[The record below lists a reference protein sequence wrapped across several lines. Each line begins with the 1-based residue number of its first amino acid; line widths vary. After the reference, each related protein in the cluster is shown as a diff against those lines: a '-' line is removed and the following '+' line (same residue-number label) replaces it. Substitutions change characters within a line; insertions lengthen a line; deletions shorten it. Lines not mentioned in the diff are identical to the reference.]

1 MRAKFLSSTNKGMDY
16 SMPKDVYA
24 DITFGKMIWWYLN
37 DVECFRTSKIER
49 FTWDKLTKHLTVF
62 TLNSIYEFELE
73 TDEFD
78 EKQIQCA
85 EKEEVELT
93 RTQNETVL
101 FEKVMVRVLTG
112 FGYFDVPYV
121 FETPMSFNDAKVFLV
136 DKTYNQL
143 GVQGTIMHVLCGVH
157 N

>member
-24 DITFGKMIWWYLN
+24 DITFGKIIWWYLN

-49 FTWDKLTKHLTVF
+49 FTWDKFTKCLTVF

-93 RTQNETVL
+93 RAQNENVL
-101 FEKVMVRVLTG
+101 FEKAMVRVLTG

>member
-1 MRAKFLSSTNKGMDY
+1 MRAKFISSTNLGMDY

-24 DITFGKMIWWYLN
+24 DITFGKIIWWYLN

-49 FTWDKLTKHLTVF
+49 FTWDKCTKHLTIF

-78 EKQIQCA
+78 EMQIQCA

-93 RTQNETVL
+93 RLQHETIL
-101 FEKVMVRVLTG
+101 FEKAMVRVSTAFG
-112 FGYFDVPYV
+112 FFDVPYV
-121 FETPMSFNDAKVFLV
+121 FETPMSFYDAKVFLV
-136 DKTYNQL
+136 NKTYNAH
-143 GVQGTIMHVLCGVH
+143 GVQGTIMHVLYGFD

>member
-16 SMPKDVYA
+16 SMPKGVYA
-24 DITFGKMIWWYLN
+24 DITFGKIIWWYLN

-49 FTWDKLTKHLTVF
+49 FIWDNFTKHLTVF

-85 EKEEVELT
+85 EKKEVELT
-93 RTQNETVL
+93 RAQNENLL

-121 FETPMSFNDAKVFLV
+121 FEAPMSFNDAKVFLV

>member
-1 MRAKFLSSTNKGMDY
+1 MRAKFLSSTNKGMDC

-49 FTWDKLTKHLTVF
+49 FTWDKFTKCLTVF

-85 EKEEVELT
+85 EKEEVESI
-93 RTQNETVL
+93 RMQHETIL
-101 FEKVMVRVLTG
+101 FEKAMVRVLTAFG
-112 FGYFDVPYV
+112 FFDVPYV
-121 FETPMSFNDAKVFLV
+121 LETPMSFYDAKVFLIN
-136 DKTYNQL
+136 KTYNAH
-143 GVQGTIMHVLCGVH
+143 GVQGTIMHVLCGFDK
-157 N
+157 

>member
-24 DITFGKMIWWYLN
+24 DITFGKIIWWYLN

-101 FEKVMVRVLTG
+101 FEKAMVRVLTG

-136 DKTYNQL
+136 GKTYNAH
-143 GVQGTIMHVLCGVH
+143 GVQGTIMHVLGGF
-157 N
+157 NK

>member
-24 DITFGKMIWWYLN
+24 DITFGKIIWWYLN

-49 FTWDKLTKHLTVF
+49 FTWDKSTKHLTVF

-85 EKEEVELT
+85 EKEEVESI
-93 RTQNETVL
+93 RMQHETVL
-101 FEKVMVRVLTG
+101 FEKAMVRVLTG

-136 DKTYNQL
+136 DKTYNAH
-143 GVQGTIMHVLCGVH
+143 GVQGTIMHILCGF
-157 N
+157 NN